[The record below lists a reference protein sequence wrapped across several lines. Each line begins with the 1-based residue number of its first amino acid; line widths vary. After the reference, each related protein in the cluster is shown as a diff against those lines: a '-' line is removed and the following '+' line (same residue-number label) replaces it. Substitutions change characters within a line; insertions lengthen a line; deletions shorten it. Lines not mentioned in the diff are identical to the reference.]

1 MAVATV
7 AREYPV
13 EWEADVVLRDGSVA
27 HIRPI
32 VPEDAEGITKFH
44 AGQSDESIYLRFF
57 APLKQLSDRDLYR
70 FTHVDYEDRV
80 ALVATHRGAIIGI
93 GRYDRITPTDAEVAF
108 NVSDHHQGKGIGSVL
123 LEHLA
128 AIGLEEGLL
137 SFSAEVLPQNTK
149 MLKVFSDAGYSIS
162 RRVED
167 GIVQVHFDIEP
178 TAKSEEVRL
187 SREHR
192 AESLSI
198 ARLLAPKVVAV
209 VGAGRTEGH
218 IGHVLLRH
226 AQDGRFQGSLYAV
239 NPHPGDVLGVPTY
252 PRVGDIPEQVDLA
265 VIAVPA
271 ARVLEVVD
279 DCAAAHV
286 HGLVI
291 VSAGFAESGKAGL
304 KLEREVLRRARDSG
318 MRVVG
323 PTSFG
328 LINTDSGVCLNASL
342 SPVLPRAG
350 HFGLFSQSGPLGIAV
365 LQSAFRRKL
374 GISTFASVGNRLDV
388 SGNDLMQFWMDDP
401 RTHAVGLY
409 LESMGNPRKF
419 SRIARRLAL
428 VKPVI
433 VIKPGISRFGAPPG
447 HRVRPTDVAP
457 EAFAA
462 MLNQAGVIHVENIH
476 QMFDVAQILIHQPQP
491 AGPRVGIVGNSAQ
504 LCQLAAETI
513 ASWGLDVAGNPVT
526 VPPHMDLSDFA
537 KAVRKM
543 LRNDDVDSVFMCFT
557 PPIDPISPEA
567 LDRIRDVVADG
578 DKTCVATVIGAV
590 GVTTSSGVIAGQG
603 GVAIGLGGPS
613 DSAGPG
619 EGAARELPLYSTPED
634 AARALAAA
642 TRYGQWHR
650 KDKGQL
656 LDRVGIARFDAEA
669 LIDQVLA
676 DDPHGRDLTE
686 DEAEHLL
693 AAYGIDLWPRIPA
706 LTADEAVEAAEK
718 LGYPVVLKSTS
729 PLVRAQSVLTGVRI
743 DIKDEAAM
751 RVAFASLTEALAVY
765 DANHFV
771 VQRMARQGVS
781 CVVASTED
789 KLFGPVVRFSLAG
802 NATDI
807 LEDFG
812 YRIPPMTDVD
822 VTELMESIRLAPL
835 LGGYKGAPAVN
846 KGALADLIGRVSML
860 GDDFSEI
867 ASLELNPVVAH
878 PGGIQVLG
886 ASITVTKRPKRK
898 DGGRRTL
905 T

>member
-1 MAVATV
+1 MDLMAVATV

-27 HIRPI
+27 HVRPIRPD
-32 VPEDAEGITKFH
+32 DADGITRFH

-70 FTHVDYEDRV
+70 FTHVDYEDRI

-128 AIGLEEGLL
+128 AIGREEGLL
-137 SFSAEVLPQNTK
+137 SFSAEVLPQNTR
-149 MLKVFSDAGYSIS
+149 MLKVFADAGYSIS

-187 SREHR
+187 AREHR

-198 ARLLAPKVVAV
+198 ARLLAPRVVAV
-209 VGAGRTEGH
+209 VGAGKTP
-218 IGHVLLRH
+218 GHVGHALLKH
-226 AQDGRFQGSLYAV
+226 LLDGGFQGSLYAV
-239 NPHPGDVLGVPTY
+239 HPHASEVLGVPAHR
-252 PRVGDIPEQVDLA
+252 RVGDIPERVDL
-265 VIAVPA
+265 VVVAVPA
-271 ARVLEVVD
+271 GQVLDIVD
-279 DCAAAHV
+279 DCAGAHV

-328 LINTDSGVCLNASL
+328 LVNTDASVALNASL
-342 SPVLPRAG
+342 NPQSPKRG

-365 LQSAFRRKL
+365 LQSAFRRNL

-388 SGNDLMQFWMDDP
+388 SGNDLMQYWIDDP
-401 RTHAVGLY
+401 RTKAVGLY

-419 SRIARRLAL
+419 SRIARRLAM

-447 HRVRPTDVAP
+447 HRVRATDVAP
-457 EAFAA
+457 EAFAS
-462 MLNQAGVIHVENIH
+462 MLSQAGVIHVENIH

-491 AGPRVGIVGNSAQ
+491 AGARVGIVGNSAQ
-504 LCQLAAETI
+504 LCQLAAETA
-513 ASWGLDVAGNPVT
+513 ASWGLVIAGEPVT
-526 VPPHMDLSDFA
+526 VPPHMDLAEFA
-537 KAVRKM
+537 KAVRR
-543 LRNDDVDSVFMCFT
+543 LLHSDDVDSVLMCFT
-557 PPIDPISPEA
+557 PPIDPISQEA
-567 LDRIRDVVADG
+567 LDRIRDVVADS

-590 GVTTSSGVIAGQG
+590 GVTTSSGSVLETEG
-603 GVAIGLGGPS
+603 GVSLGGP
-613 DSAGPG
+613 GPDL
-619 EGAARELPLYSTPED
+619 EAPSRELPLYSTPED

-642 TRYGQWHR
+642 TRYGQWR
-650 KDKGQL
+650 QKDKGRL
-656 LDRVGIARFDAEA
+656 LERVGVARLDAEA

-676 DDPHGRDLTE
+676 EDPNGRDLTE
-686 DEAEHLL
+686 AEAEALL

-706 LTADEAVEAAEK
+706 LTADEAVEAAEQ

-729 PLVRAQSVLTGVRI
+729 PLVRAQSVLTGVRV
-743 DIKDEAAM
+743 DIKDEASM
-751 RVAFASLTEALAVY
+751 RVAFASLSEALAAY
-765 DANHFV
+765 DADHFV

-781 CVVASTED
+781 CVVASSED
-789 KLFGPVVRFSLAG
+789 HLFGPVVEFSLAG
-802 NATDI
+802 ITTDI
-807 LEDFG
+807 LKDIG
-812 YRIPPMTDVD
+812 YRIPPLTDVD
-822 VTELMESIRLAPL
+822 VRELMESIRCAPL
-835 LGGYKGAPAVN
+835 LDGYKGAPGVN
-846 KGALADLIGRVSML
+846 KGALGDLIARVSML

-878 PGGIQVLG
+878 PGGVQVLG
-886 ASITVTKRPKRK
+886 ASIAITKRPKRK

>member
-1 MAVATV
+1 MVLMAVATV

-27 HIRPI
+27 HVRPIRPD
-32 VPEDAEGITKFH
+32 DAEGITRFH

-128 AIGLEEGLL
+128 AIGREEGLL
-137 SFSAEVLPQNTK
+137 SFSAEVLPQNSR
-149 MLKVFSDAGYSIS
+149 MLKVFADAGYSIS

-187 SREHR
+187 AREHR

-198 ARLLAPKVVAV
+198 ARLLAPRVVAV
-209 VGAGRTEGH
+209 VGAGRTP
-218 IGHVLLRH
+218 GHVGHVVLRH
-226 AQDGRFQGSLYAV
+226 LRDGDFTGSLYAV
-239 NPHPGDVLGVPTY
+239 HPHADDVLGVTAY
-252 PRVGDIPEQVDLA
+252 RTVHDIPEQVDL
-265 VIAVPA
+265 VVVAVPA
-271 ARVLEVVD
+271 DQVLDVVD
-279 DCAAAHV
+279 DCSNARV
-286 HGLVI
+286 HALVI
-291 VSAGFAESGKAGL
+291 ISAGFAESGKAGL

-328 LINTDSGVCLNASL
+328 IINTDAAVNLNASL
-342 SPVLPRAG
+342 SPDLPRRG
-350 HFGLFSQSGPLGIAV
+350 HFGLFSQSGPLAIAV
-365 LQSAFRRKL
+365 LQSAFRRNL

-388 SGNDLMQFWMDDP
+388 SGNDVMQYWMDDP
-401 RTHAVGLY
+401 RTLAVGLY

-419 SRIARRLAL
+419 SRIARRLAM

-447 HRVRPTDVAP
+447 HRVRATDAAP

-476 QMFDVAQILIHQPQP
+476 QMFDVAQILIHQPRP

-504 LCQLAAETI
+504 LCQLAAETA
-513 ASWGLDVAGNPVT
+513 ASWDLEIAGEPVT
-526 VPPHMDLSDFA
+526 VAPHMDLADFA
-537 KAVRKM
+537 AAVQTM
-543 LRNDDVDSVFMCFT
+543 LRSDEVDSVFMCFT
-557 PPIDPISPEA
+557 PPIDPISHEA
-567 LDRIRDVVADG
+567 LDRIRDVVAHG

-590 GVTTSSGVIAGQG
+590 GVTTSSGVVSTEV
-603 GVAIGLGGPS
+603 GVVLDAPS
-613 DSAGPG
+613 THRDAPS
-619 EGAARELPLYSTPED
+619 RELPLFSTPED

-642 TRYGQWHR
+642 TRYARWGQ
-650 KDKGQL
+650 KDKGRL
-656 LDRVGIARFDAEA
+656 IERVGVARLDAEA

-676 DDPHGRDLTE
+676 EHPRGRDLTE
-686 DEAEHLL
+686 AESEHLL
-693 AAYGIDLWPRIPA
+693 AAYGIDLWPRMPVR
-706 LTADEAVEAAEK
+706 TADDAVEAAEH

-729 PLVRAQSVLTGVRI
+729 ALVRAQSVLTGVRV
-743 DIKDEAAM
+743 DIKDEASM
-751 RVAFASLTEALAVY
+751 RVAFASLSEALTGY
-765 DANHFV
+765 DDADHFV

-789 KLFGPVVRFSLAG
+789 RLFGPVVRFSLAG

-807 LEDFG
+807 LRDIG

-822 VTELMESIRLAPL
+822 VAELMESIRLAPL
-835 LGGYKGAPAVN
+835 LNGYKGAPAVS
-846 KGALADLIGRVSML
+846 KSALGDLIGRVSML

-878 PGGIQVLG
+878 PGGVQVLG
-886 ASITVTKRPKRK
+886 ARITITKRPKRK